1 MGGAPY
7 NVFGASGLEG
17 AKAGL
22 PQMIIY
28 YQYLQNEITRILT
41 YYLRMVKCKVSFNKT
56 NSSSRGTRTD

>member
-1 MGGAPY
+1 MGAPY

-28 YQYLQNEITRILT
+28 YQYLQNEITRNPNL
-41 YYLRMVKCKVSFNKT
+41 LPQ
-56 NSSSRGTRTD
+56 NSGY